1 MILSL
6 DQIKQQLRLEP
17 DYIDEDSLL
26 TLLGKAVQARTETY
40 LNRKLYPPGTSVPPS
55 DPNGLIVPDDVILG
69 MLLLLTTYYENRS
82 SVSEVERVEMPQS
95 YTWLVSPYRY
105 IPL

>member
-17 DYIDEDSLL
+17 DYADEDTLL
-26 TLLGKAVQARTETY
+26 TLLGGAVQARTETY

-55 DPNGLIVPDDVILG
+55 DPDGLSVPDDVILG

-82 SVSEVERVEMPQS
+82 SVSEVERVEVPQS